1 MTRFSQ
7 RQLLWI
13 GVALVLVLMISQ
25 LVVRPLLRSRRNLDA
40 RIERNEKRLQELIG
54 LEKKYRQAR
63 AENDRLEQRLANRRN
78 DFNLFAFLEGLAG
91 RDGVKQQIEFMRPSQ
106 KPISDS
112 YQEEQVELR
121 LKGVSLERLVPYI
134 YHIETAPEQVRIK
147 RVSIRPNRRDRSL
160 LEVDMVLV
168 TRGLRKKPGAAGAK
182 AAQSL
187 SKNGTS

>member
-13 GVALVLVLMISQ
+13 GVVLVLVLMISQ
-25 LVVRPLLRSRRNLDA
+25 LVVRPLLRSRGNLDA
-40 RIERNEKRLQELIG
+40 RIERNEQRLQELIG

-106 KPISDS
+106 KPISES

-168 TRGLRKKPGAAGAK
+168 TRGLRKKPGAPSAK

>member
-1 MTRFSQ
+1 M
-7 RQLLWI
+7 
-13 GVALVLVLMISQ
+13 
-25 LVVRPLLRSRRNLDA
+25 
-40 RIERNEKRLQELIG
+40 IG
-54 LEKKYRQAR
+54 LSDAWLIVGT
-63 AENDRLEQRLANRRN
+63 ASTSLH
-78 DFNLFAFLEGLAG
+78 FLEGLAG
-91 RDGVKQQIEFMRPSQ
+91 QDGVKQQIEFMRPSQ